1 MGSDTD
7 GRRCW
12 VSIAFSAARRTDRR
26 EAGGDLTNWGPFPF
40 GDSGDKLICDTAPV
54 ANSAADR
61 DNAALAHQLAEAART
76 EIDPW
81 PTWPGGWPN
90 EADTALI
97 DAVFSTRARYETVVR
112 PLLGRWHDSGLGSG
126 HLSSL
131 LACGPDKLAEVLK
144 NRQLVP
150 GRSHNRPTKVEA
162 VLDVAARMVEAQLDT
177 PEEIRAAAAG
187 DHTYVRRLI
196 QGTSGVG
203 PAQSSYFLMLL
214 GVSGV
219 KADTMVTRWVE
230 RTLTLGSLPPEK
242 VEALVVAAAK
252 VLKKSA
258 TDLDH
263 AIWRTESTSRRR

>member
-1 MGSDTD
+1 M
-7 GRRCW
+7 
-12 VSIAFSAARRTDRR
+12 
-26 EAGGDLTNWGPFPF
+26 EGDLTGRARFPLLASC
-40 GDSGDKLICDTAPV
+40 DRPLCDTDPV
-54 ANSAADR
+54 ANPAATR

-126 HLSSL
+126 RLSSL
-131 LACGPDKLAEVLK
+131 LVCGPDKLADVLK

-162 VLDVAARMVEAQLDT
+162 VLDVAARMVDAQLDT
-177 PEEIRAAAAG
+177 PEEIRAAAK
-187 DHTYVRRLI
+187 DHTHVRRLI
-196 QGTSGVG
+196 QETSGVG

-230 RTLTLGSLPPEK
+230 RTLGSGSLPPEK
-242 VEALVVAAAK
+242 VEALVAAAAK
-252 VLKKSA
+252 ELKKSA

-263 AIWRTESTSRRR
+263 AIWRTESTKRRG